1 MSTVMI
7 ETRTCLV
14 CGKDGQVEV
23 PLKGYM
29 DWRAG
34 AFIQDAMPDV
44 SAAEREQII
53 TGTHGSC
60 WDKMMDEEER

>member
-14 CGKDGQVEV
+14 CGQDGRVEV
-23 PLKGYM
+23 PFKGYM
-29 DWRAG
+29 DWQAG

-53 TGTHGSC
+53 TGTHGAC